1 MLQANWE
8 RLHLSARLTLLL
20 LVALF
25 AVNIYRAATQGITV
39 DEAFTYQH
47 FVAPS
52 FAQVMTSY
60 DVNHHVLNS
69 LLAKFTASLFGTSEL
84 TLRMPS
90 LLGGLIYLIAVR
102 AIVLQVFSPGW
113 ALAAFGLLSLN
124 PFTLDYLSAA
134 RGYGLALGLLFSALW
149 FLLQRKWYGAGICF
163 GLAAGA
169 NLSFLYP
176 IGGLLA
182 AAALVDA
189 SKKTVGVFLERV
201 LVPFVV
207 LPFVLYV
214 LPLSQANPEQFAFSP
229 PTLLSSLWY
238 LVTYTFA
245 RNQVHLTKWVLQGC
259 EMLVLL
265 VLAAGAL
272 GWVVIRRNK
281 PSLRLMSQ
289 CMLLDRLILL
299 NAGGM
304 LLCLAITWLAHV
316 TVGAGYPYSRTGVYW
331 PVMLTLGG
339 AALVERFVRWPI
351 LRWTAWSLAALCLA
365 GFVYEFETGY
375 YEEWRFDAA
384 SKRIAN
390 LILEKGGRGPVRIAC
405 SGILQHSLRFYA
417 NLNHANWQIIEDPHA
432 DGEFHVLLHQDYR
445 PELKLLYQDPVSGAV
460 IMQ

>member
-1 MLQANWE
+1 M
-8 RLHLSARLTLLL
+8 HLSARLTLLL

-25 AVNIYRAATQGITV
+25 VVNIYRAATQGITV

-47 FVAPS
+47 FVAPPFS
-52 FAQVMTSY
+52 KVMTSY

-69 LLAKFTASLFGTSEL
+69 LLAKLTTSLFGVSDL

-102 AIVLQVFSPGW
+102 AIVLHVFSAGW

-124 PFTLDYLSAA
+124 PFVLDYLSAA
-134 RGYGLALGLLFSALW
+134 RGYGLALGFLLSALW
-149 FLLQRKWYGAGICF
+149 FLLRSKWYSAGICF

-176 IGGLLA
+176 IGGLLGMVA
-182 AAALVDA
+182 VVDV
-189 SKKTVGVFLERV
+189 SKKNIGVLLERV
-201 LVPFVV
+201 AVPFVV

-214 LPLSQANPEQFAFSP
+214 VPLSRASPKQFVFSP
-229 PTLLSSLWY
+229 PTLLTSFWY
-238 LVTYTFA
+238 LVKYTFG
-245 RNQVHLTKWVLQGC
+245 RNQVPLTNWVLVGT
-259 EMLVLL
+259 EVLVLL
-265 VLAAGAL
+265 VLAGSAAACI
-272 GWVVIRRNK
+272 VILLNK
-281 PSLRLMSQ
+281 PCTS
-289 CMLLDRLILL
+289 LDRLILL
-299 NAGGM
+299 NGGGM

-316 TVGAGYPYSRTGVYW
+316 TVGAGYPYSRTEVYW

-339 AALVERFVRWPI
+339 VALIDRFVRWPV
-351 LRWTAWSLAALCLA
+351 LRWPAWGLAALCLA

-375 YEEWRFDAA
+375 YDEWRFDAG

-405 SGILQHSLRFYA
+405 SGILQHSLRFYS
-417 NLNHANWQIIEDPHA
+417 NLNHTKWQIIEDPHA
-432 DGEFHVLLHQDYR
+432 DGDFHVLLHEDYR
-445 PELKLLYQDPVSGAV
+445 PELKLLYQDPVSGSV